1 MSASYCIVKEQQELR
16 KNLRD
21 RLSQELR
28 KLWPHLR
35 IQLQQ
40 SSLRKNKI
48 LTQLGHWTLVFAW
61 GTFCHRVSGSHSTTC
76 MKSGRHSGPEET
88 MTSWPAWPFRHA
100 QNCMLS
106 LHTPKFRWGCTS
118 NHPDLR
124 LRWQICQNLLL
135 ASSFCCQQCQQC
147 TFGHQKKITCSLN
160 HRIAIVPYRTFVL
173 RRRNGR
179 SLAVIPRPKTKTQ
192 KHRKLIIHIGFRTLH
207 AAVGWSRASLEISQP
222 CPIGNIPPPNALQSS
237 AGDASSMDVLLGPIC
252 SFQPWNSSSCDRI
265 LASRSHSA
273 ISSWSEG
280 QNGSNKVD
288 LKYLPSILPLDC
300 LEREKAKTRNH
311 ATMQGILC

>member
-88 MTSWPAWPFRHA
+88 MTSWPAWPFTTETMTFKEFWYVLITPRRLAWLACSKLHA
-100 QNCMLS
+100 FTAHTKIPLRMHQQPSRPPSSVANLPELAPGIELLLPAVS
-106 LHTPKFRWGCTS
+106 AVYFWTPKENHMLPEPS
-118 NHPDLR
+118 N
-124 LRWQICQNLLL
+124 
-135 ASSFCCQQCQQC
+135 S
-147 TFGHQKKITCSLN
+147 
-160 HRIAIVPYRTFVL
+160 YRTISYLCSAQKEWSQPRCDTETKDQDTETQKAHHPYWLPDTPCSRWMIKSLIRNLTTMSYWKYPTPQCPAVVCRWCFVDGCFVGSNLFISAMELFLL
-173 RRRNGR
+173 RQDLG
-179 SLAVIPRPKTKTQ
+179 LAVP
-192 KHRKLIIHIGFRTLH
+192 L
-207 AAVGWSRASLEISQP
+207 
-222 CPIGNIPPPNALQSS
+222 
-237 AGDASSMDVLLGPIC
+237 
-252 SFQPWNSSSCDRI
+252 
-265 LASRSHSA
+265 
-273 ISSWSEG
+273 
-280 QNGSNKVD
+280 SNQFVKRGT
-288 LKYLPSILPLDC
+288 
-300 LEREKAKTRNH
+300 EWF
-311 ATMQGILC
+311 

>member
-21 RLSQELR
+21 RLSHELR

-48 LTQLGHWTLVFAW
+48 LTQLGHSTGLAW

-88 MTSWPAWPFRHA
+88 WQVDQLGPLPHIYHTFKEFWYVLITPRLIGMLKIVCFHCTHQNSVEDAPATIPTSVFGGKSARTCSW
-100 QNCMLS
+100 
-106 LHTPKFRWGCTS
+106 
-118 NHPDLR
+118 
-124 LRWQICQNLLL
+124 

-192 KHRKLIIHIGFRTLH
+192 KHRKLIIHDIGFRTLH

-222 CPIGNIPPPNALQSS
+222 CPIGNIKISHPPMPCSRLQVMVRRWMFCWVQSVHVS
-237 AGDASSMDVLLGPIC
+237 HGTLPPATGSWPRGPTQQSVREARDRMVLT
-252 SFQPWNSSSCDRI
+252 
-265 LASRSHSA
+265 SR
-273 ISSWSEG
+273 WF
-280 QNGSNKVD
+280 
-288 LKYLPSILPLDC
+288 
-300 LEREKAKTRNH
+300 
-311 ATMQGILC
+311 